1 MDALLLL
8 AVLVCP
14 IAMGVMML
22 LMMRRTR
29 GHQSA
34 SEESRERET
43 R

>member
-1 MDALLLL
+1 MEALLLV

-29 GHQSA
+29 NRQRA
-34 SEESRERET
+34 PDESHERET
-43 R
+43 P